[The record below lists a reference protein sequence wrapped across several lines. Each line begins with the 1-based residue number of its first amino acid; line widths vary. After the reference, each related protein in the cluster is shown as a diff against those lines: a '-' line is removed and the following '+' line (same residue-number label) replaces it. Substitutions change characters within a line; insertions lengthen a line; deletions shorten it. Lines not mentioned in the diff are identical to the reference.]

1 MGDGSEHPLK
11 AVRANAGELIEVRD
25 AACTDGVKQIIDEGS
40 AVFYVGDASDPLV
53 KDLADPHAAGRIG
66 GNQIKACV
74 PQLPGQNAVLKNAAG
89 IASYDAIVSDG
100 HLENLSDDIVFR
112 DDFGGNGIN
121 PLNDRGIEHIRTKAR
136 SVIDIDVQKLSEL
149 FLREKAGSVKR
160 KIGTLGVS
168 SDVITKIRLHHA
180 HQIGKRLLLC
190 GNFLKGKHE
199 ILFPA
204 DKGIIGSAKSDECG
218 ISGDA
223 KGHGGKLNLLL
234 RIQNV
239 LVVGH
244 KERPEAPGC
253 CCGACEFLILVMLLF
268 PICNECADS
277 AAVQKGL
284 HDIAQGNDLSMGE
297 NTAHINVGKLAQD
310 QIVQFGQ
317 RTFGKRKIAAPDD
330 IIL

>member
-1 MGDGSEHPLK
+1 MGDGSEHLLK
-11 AVRANAGELIEVRD
+11 AVRADAGELIEVRD
-25 AACTDGVKQIIDEGS
+25 AACTDGIKQIIDKGF

-66 GNQIKACV
+66 GNQIKSPV

-89 IASYDAIVSDG
+89 IASYDAVVGDW

-112 DDFGGNGIN
+112 DDLGGNGVN
-121 PLNDRGIEHIRTKAR
+121 PRNDRGIEHIRAKAR
-136 SVIDIDVQKLSEL
+136 SVIDIDVQKLSKL
-149 FLREKAGSVKR
+149 LLREKAGSVKR

-168 SDVITKIRLHHA
+168 PDVITKIRLHHA

-253 CCGACEFLILVMLLF
+253 CSGAREFLILVMLLF
-268 PICNECADS
+268 PICNECTNS

-297 NTAHINVGKLAQD
+297 NTAHINVGKLA
-310 QIVQFGQ
+310 
-317 RTFGKRKIAAPDD
+317 
-330 IIL
+330 